1 MRNKGLLV
9 IFVSFSGG
17 GKSTIIRTLKER
29 HPDWKFSVSCTTRA
43 PRKNEEEGV
52 HYYFIAQAHF
62 EEMIL
67 NNAFI
72 EYEEVHGDMYGTPKG
87 PLDNALEENRVFILD
102 IDVNGAL
109 NVLRMYR
116 EHSVS
121 FFIDVPD
128 MQILEE
134 RLRKRGS
141 ESEESINKRLSRIP
155 EERKEK
161 DKFDYVILND
171 KLEVAIN
178 EIEEKIMQ
186 QLEAQ

>member
-1 MRNKGLLV
+1 MTKKGLLV

-17 GKSTIIRTLKER
+17 GKSTIIRALKQR
-29 HPDWKFSVSCTTRA
+29 HPEWKFSVSCTTRS

-52 HYYFIAQAHF
+52 HYYFISQEYF

-72 EYEEVHGDMYGTPKG
+72 EYEEVHGDLYGTPKA
-87 PLDNALEENRVFILD
+87 PLENALEDGKIFILD
-102 IDVNGAL
+102 IDVKGAL
-109 NVLRMYR
+109 NVLRMFR
-116 EHSVS
+116 EHCVS

-128 MQILEE
+128 MKILEE

-141 ESEESINKRLSRIP
+141 ETEESIRKRLSRIP
-155 EERKEK
+155 EECKEK

-171 KLEVAIN
+171 KLDVAIN
-178 EIEEKIMQ
+178 AIEEKIMYK
-186 QLEAQ
+186 LEAE